1 MSESPPIPM
10 INWIK
15 DIPLESDLIIWLEE
29 ILFLIDEQDINN
41 PDNVKP

>member
-15 DIPLESDLIIWLEE
+15 DISLESDLIIWLEE